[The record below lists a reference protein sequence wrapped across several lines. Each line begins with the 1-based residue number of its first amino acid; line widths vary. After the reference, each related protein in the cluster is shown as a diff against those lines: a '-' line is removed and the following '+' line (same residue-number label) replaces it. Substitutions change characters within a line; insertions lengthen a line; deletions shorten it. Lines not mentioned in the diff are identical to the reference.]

1 MKRSQYLRHNYELGQ
16 FLKLFDSF
24 SSRCVFKSVIGFHHV
39 AVFIWVT
46 VPPTPHHVAGGR
58 SYCPVKWSNNE
69 VGLRQVDSD
78 CLDALL
84 CKSKSYAG
92 GRSLYRFPLDY
103 LKQTIPEQTFLC
115 SVKKFTLGT

>member
-1 MKRSQYLRHNYELGQ
+1 MEIELVHSTG
-16 FLKLFDSF
+16 LLYTF
-24 SSRCVFKSVIGFHHV
+24 SNRCVFESVVGLHCV
-39 AVFIWVT
+39 AVFIWGT
-46 VPPTPHHVAGGR
+46 VSPTPHHVTGGR

-69 VGLRQVDSD
+69 VGLSQVDSD